1 MLAVYLG
8 MMDADFEVS
17 EPSELVHHLRN
28 LVDRYDRA
36 TRESP
41 DELLGHYGRGP
52 EGREITKRSYAE

>member
-8 MMDADFEVS
+8 MMDADFEVT

-36 TRESP
+36 TRGSP
-41 DELLGHYGRGP
+41 
-52 EGREITKRSYAE
+52 